1 MLSSAVNHAKE
12 AVRLVQTLGHHSDK
26 AKEKVIILGA
36 AGRDFHDF
44 ITYWSKQP
52 NVEVVCFTAAQ
63 IPGIDDRTFPS
74 EMCNNDL
81 NNNRY
86 PNGVKIFPEHMI
98 EELVER
104 FGANTVTMAYS
115 DLSYATVQS
124 LASRANAAGC
134 KFVQLPPHLTMVEST
149 KPVISVCASRTGV
162 GKSQAT
168 RYVAKV
174 CPSVCSTWPCSLLN
188 SVEQSFFVV
197 LQRQRFEGC
206 CYSASNAL

>member
-1 MLSSAVNHAKE
+1 MKFFADAILQAKQAVLTP
-12 AVRLVQTLGHHSDK
+12 LVNLFGSQDNER
-26 AKEKVIILGA
+26 KEKVIILGA

-44 ITYWSKQP
+44 ITYWSKQS
-52 NVEVVCFTAAQ
+52 NVEVVCFTGAQ
-63 IPGIDDRTFPS
+63 IPGIENRTFPS

-86 PNGVKIFPEHMI
+86 PNGVKIYPEHML
-98 EELVER
+98 EELIKR
-104 FGANTVTMAYS
+104 FDANTVAMAYS
-115 DLSYATVQS
+115 DLSYDTVQS

-134 KFVQLPPHLTMVEST
+134 KFVQLPPHLTMVQSS

-174 CPSVCSTWPCSLLN
+174 GHERKWLT
-188 SVEQSFFVV
+188 
-197 LQRQRFEGC
+197 
-206 CYSASNAL
+206 

>member
-1 MLSSAVNHAKE
+1 MLSGAMLQAKQ
-12 AVRLVQTLGHHSDK
+12 ALLAPLVKTLGSQTNEVT
-26 AKEKVIILGA
+26 EKVIILGA

-52 NVEVVCFTAAQ
+52 NVEVKCFTGAQ
-63 IPGIDDRTFPS
+63 IPGIENRTFPS

-86 PNGVKIFPEHMI
+86 PDGVKIFPEHML

-104 FGANTVTMAYS
+104 FGANTVAMAYS
-115 DLSYATVQS
+115 DLSYDTVQS

-134 KFVQLPPHLTMVEST
+134 KFVQLPPHFTMVESS

-168 RYVAKV
+168 RYVAEV
-174 CPSVCSTWPCSLLN
+174 CRNFRSCLLCYHLYVHSV
-188 SVEQSFFVV
+188 F
-197 LQRQRFEGC
+197 
-206 CYSASNAL
+206 

>member
-1 MLSSAVNHAKE
+1 MVKTF
-12 AVRLVQTLGHHSDK
+12 RHHKDEVS
-26 AKEKVIILGA
+26 EKVIILGA

-52 NVEVVCFTAAQ
+52 SVEVVCFTAAQ

-81 NNNRY
+81 NSNRY
-86 PNGVKIFPEHMI
+86 PNGVKIFPEDKL
-98 EELVER
+98 EELVAR
-104 FGANTVTMAYS
+104 FGATTVAMAYS
-115 DLSYATVQS
+115 DLSYDTVQS
-124 LASRANAAGC
+124 LASRANATGC
-134 KFVQLPPHLTMVEST
+134 KFVQLPPHLTMVESS

-174 CPSVCSTWPCSLLN
+174 RRILRHLY
-188 SVEQSFFVV
+188 
-197 LQRQRFEGC
+197 G
-206 CYSASNAL
+206 

>member
-1 MLSSAVNHAKE
+1 MLSGAMKQAKE
-12 AVRLVQTLGHHSDK
+12 VVFGHHRHTDQGLT
-26 AKEKVIILGA
+26 EKVIILGA

-63 IPGIDDRTFPS
+63 IPGIDDRMFPS

-86 PNGVKIFPEHMI
+86 PNGVKIFPEQML

-104 FGANTVTMAYS
+104 FGANTVVMAYS

-134 KFVQLPPHLTMVEST
+134 KFVQLPPHLTMVKSS
-149 KPVISVCASRTGV
+149 KPIVSICASRTGV

-174 CPSVCSTWPCSLLN
+174 GPTVPYFSVHMIMHFLTYIEFLL
-188 SVEQSFFVV
+188 
-197 LQRQRFEGC
+197 
-206 CYSASNAL
+206 